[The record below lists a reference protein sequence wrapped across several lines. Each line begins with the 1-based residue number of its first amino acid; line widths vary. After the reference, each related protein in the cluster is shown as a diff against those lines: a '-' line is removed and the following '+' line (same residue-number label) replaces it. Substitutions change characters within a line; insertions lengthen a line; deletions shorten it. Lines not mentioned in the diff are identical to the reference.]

1 MLPTFHN
8 FHNSFKINGD
18 HFDREGLFDLAYSYI
33 KEGAKFE
40 KEIGIF
46 ILDWLDP
53 SETIKLQTSGTTGT
67 PKLILISKQAML
79 ESALATANFFNLKE
93 YFMHFNTET
102 KTYKLFN
109 ALYNGEAVSA
119 SQAHKRFGIKNI
131 SAEVSRVRQA
141 GYAVY
146 ANSRKAGNGV
156 KVTEYVI
163 GKPSRKLVAAGYR
176 AMALG
181 LV

>member
-1 MLPTFHN
+1 
-8 FHNSFKINGD
+8 
-18 HFDREGLFDLAYSYI
+18 
-33 KEGAKFE
+33 
-40 KEIGIF
+40 
-46 ILDWLDP
+46 
-53 SETIKLQTSGTTGT
+53 
-67 PKLILISKQAML
+67 
-79 ESALATANFFNLKE
+79 
-93 YFMHFNTET
+93 MHFNPET

-119 SQAHKRFGIKNI
+119 SQAAKRFGIKNI

-163 GKPSRKLVAAGYR
+163 GKPSRKLVAAGYK